1 MAVLYAMSKEGSTV
15 MKFST
20 MTRHM
25 REGFKSI
32 IRNGW
37 MSFASISSIFISLF
51 ILGVFILLALN
62 MNHMATQMENQVQI
76 RVYFETDATD
86 EMIANVQNKI
96 GNIKEVSKLTYVSK
110 EEGLAFLRDK
120 MGEDNS
126 DWLEG
131 YDDEN
136 NPLPISLTIELSD
149 TQLVD
154 SIAQQIDILNGTF
167 DPKPIKEVKY
177 GNETVETLFK
187 ITNAIRNAGFAIVVA
202 LAITAMLLISNT
214 IKMTIVARKR
224 EIGIMKL
231 VGATNAFIR
240 WPFFIEGALIG
251 IISSIVTTIIILI
264 GYDQV
269 IHIFQYD
276 LSLMLIQLLPLE
288 QVITLT
294 ATIMITLGS
303 LIGIWG
309 SVMSVRKYLKV

>member
-1 MAVLYAMSKEGSTV
+1 MKLSTA
-15 MKFST
+15 
-20 MTRHM
+20 TRHI

-62 MNHMATQMENQVQI
+62 MNYMASQIESQVQI
-76 RVYFETDATD
+76 RVYFETDASEEVVT
-86 EMIANVQNKI
+86 ELQNKI
-96 GNIKEVSKLTYVSK
+96 GNISEVSKLTYVSK
-110 EEGLAFLRDK
+110 EDGLAILRDK

-136 NPLPISLTIELSD
+136 NPLPISFTIEVFNP
-149 TQLVD
+149 QLVD
-154 SIAQQIDILNGTF
+154 TVAQQINIINNAF

-177 GNETVETLFK
+177 GQDTVETLFK
-187 ITNAIRNAGFAIVVA
+187 ITNAIRNAGFAIVIA
-202 LAITAMLLISNT
+202 LAVTAMLLISNT
-214 IKMTIVARKR
+214 IKMTIVARRR
-224 EIGIMKL
+224 EIEIMKL

-251 IISSIVTTIIILI
+251 IISSIVTTIIILL

-269 IHIFQYD
+269 VHAFQYD

-288 QVITLT
+288 KVITLT
-294 ATIMITLGS
+294 ATTMITLGS